1 MKVDG
6 QAGDQ
11 KRGGW
16 WDTKSHLDNW
26 YRDNQQAANT
36 AMSPL
41 PAGRLH
47 RASEAGG
54 GRSAASGDA

>member
-16 WDTKSHLDNW
+16 WDTGAHLDNW

-36 AMSPL
+36 AMAPL
-41 PAGRLH
+41 PQAVYTERPSSPSTA
-47 RASEAGG
+47 RKK
-54 GRSAASGDA
+54 